1 MTMSRM
7 LGVFDGI
14 ASDVLK
20 AFPYRCAVMRNRKAS
35 CTKCADACT
44 TGAISITEDE
54 VSVDADKCVGCG
66 TCATVCPTCA
76 LEANN
81 PNDAVLATTALDAL
95 IAARGVGVV
104 MCDHAWERY
113 ANVVDPQR
121 VTRVRCLGRVDESV
135 CVSLVAAGADRVAL
149 VHGVCDDCERHVGK
163 QTYELVAATADEL
176 LETWGSDVRVE
187 LTQELPAE
195 AMLEPGQRSTFNQS
209 LPYDEDRRRLFSE
222 AGRSMLHAVCDSLP
236 LAGGQDAQ
244 ASQVTQV
251 TDEGGRAQAARFMK
265 TMKDGTLPH
274 FIPDRRERLL
284 DALAELGQPEDAA
297 LETRLWGRVV
307 IDASKCRTCYGC
319 ATFCPTGAITKWK
332 DETGEGVDHSP
343 ADCVKCR
350 CCTDICPTGALTL
363 LEDVM
368 APDVASGAVVQH
380 WVLPSVTDDR
390 GRAHSV
396 VNRMRKML
404 SIDQV
409 YER

>member
-1 MTMSRM
+1 M

-95 IAARGVGVV
+95 IAARGTGVV

-113 ANVVDPQR
+113 AAVVDPQR
-121 VTRVRCLGRVDESV
+121 ATRVRCLGRVDESI
-135 CVSLVAAGADRVAL
+135 CVSLVAAGADRVVL
-149 VHGVCDDCERHVGK
+149 VHGACDDCERHVGK

-176 LETWGSDVRVE
+176 LEAWGSDVRVE
-187 LTQELPAE
+187 LTQELPAA
-195 AMLEPGQRSTFNQS
+195 AMLEPGQRSAFSQS

-222 AGRSMLHAVCDSLP
+222 AGRSMLHAVCDGLP
-236 LAGGQDAQ
+236 LAGEQDAKE
-244 ASQVTQV
+244 AQVTQV
-251 TDEGGRAQAARFMK
+251 SDEDGRAQAARFMK

-284 DALAELGQPEDAA
+284 DALAELGQPEDVA
-297 LETRLWGRVV
+297 LDTRLWGRVV

-350 CCTDICPTGALTL
+350 CCTDICPTDALTL

-396 VNRMRKML
+396 VNRMRKLL

>member
-1 MTMSRM
+1 MSRM

-95 IAARGVGVV
+95 IAARGTGVV

-113 ANVVDPQR
+113 AAVVDPQR
-121 VTRVRCLGRVDESV
+121 ATRVRCLGRVDESI
-135 CVSLVAAGADRVAL
+135 CVSLVAAGADRVVL
-149 VHGVCDDCERHVGK
+149 VHGACDDCERHVGK

-176 LETWGSDVRVE
+176 LEAWGSDVRVE
-187 LTQELPAE
+187 LTQELPAA
-195 AMLEPGQRSTFNQS
+195 AMLEPGQRSAFSQS

-222 AGRSMLHAVCDSLP
+222 AGRSMLHAVCDGLP
-236 LAGGQDAQ
+236 LVGEQDVKEA
-244 ASQVTQV
+244 QVTQV

-284 DALAELGQPEDAA
+284 DALAELGQPEDVA
-297 LETRLWGRVV
+297 LDTRLWGRVV

-350 CCTDICPTGALTL
+350 CCTDICPTDALTL

-396 VNRMRKML
+396 VNRMRKLL

>member
-1 MTMSRM
+1 M

-95 IAARGVGVV
+95 IAARGTGVV

-113 ANVVDPQR
+113 AAVVDPQR
-121 VTRVRCLGRVDESV
+121 ATRVRCLGRVDESI
-135 CVSLVAAGADRVAL
+135 CVSLVAAGADRVVL
-149 VHGVCDDCERHVGK
+149 VHGACDDCERHVGK

-176 LETWGSDVRVE
+176 LEAWGSDVRVE
-187 LTQELPAE
+187 LTQELPAA
-195 AMLEPGQRSTFNQS
+195 AMLEPGQRSAFSQS

-222 AGRSMLHAVCDSLP
+222 AGRSMLHAVCDGLP
-236 LAGGQDAQ
+236 LVGEQDVKEA
-244 ASQVTQV
+244 QVTQV

-284 DALAELGQPEDAA
+284 DALAELGQPEDVA
-297 LETRLWGRVV
+297 LDTRLWGRVV

-350 CCTDICPTGALTL
+350 CCTDICPTDALTL

-396 VNRMRKML
+396 VNRMRKLL

>member
-95 IAARGVGVV
+95 IAARGTGVV

-113 ANVVDPQR
+113 AAVVDPQR
-121 VTRVRCLGRVDESV
+121 ATRVRCLGRVDESI
-135 CVSLVAAGADRVAL
+135 CVSLVAAGADRVVL
-149 VHGVCDDCERHVGK
+149 VHGACDDCERHVGK

-176 LETWGSDVRVE
+176 LEAWGSDVRVE
-187 LTQELPAE
+187 LTQELPAA
-195 AMLEPGQRSTFNQS
+195 AMLEPGQRSAFSQS

-222 AGRSMLHAVCDSLP
+222 AGRSMLHAVCDGLP
-236 LAGGQDAQ
+236 LVGEQDVKEA
-244 ASQVTQV
+244 QVTQV

-284 DALAELGQPEDAA
+284 DALAELGQPEDVA
-297 LETRLWGRVV
+297 LDTRLWGRVV

-350 CCTDICPTGALTL
+350 CCTDICPTDALTL

-396 VNRMRKML
+396 VNRMRKLL

>member
-1 MTMSRM
+1 MATSRM

-44 TGAISITEDE
+44 TGAISITQDE
-54 VSVDADKCVGCG
+54 VSVDSDLCVGCG

-113 ANVVDPQR
+113 AACVDPQR
-121 VTRVRCLGRVDESV
+121 ATRVRCLGRVDESV
-135 CVSLVAAGADRVAL
+135 CVSLVAAGADRVVL
-149 VHGVCDDCERHVGK
+149 VHGACDTCERSVGK
-163 QTYELVAATADEL
+163 QTYELVAATAGEL
-176 LETWGSDVRVE
+176 LGAWRSDVRVE
-187 LTQELPAE
+187 LTDKLPRE
-195 AMLEPGQRSTFNQS
+195 AMLDEGEKSAFTQS
-209 LPYDEDRRRLFSE
+209 LPYDENRRRLLSE
-222 AGRSMLHAVCDSLP
+222 TGRSMLCALSDAVTPEALKSDEPEVVCDES
-236 LAGGQDAQ
+236 
-244 ASQVTQV
+244 
-251 TDEGGRAQAARFMK
+251 GRAQAARFMK

-284 DALAELGQPEDAA
+284 DALAELGEPENVTLD
-297 LETRLWGRVV
+297 TRLWGRVV

-350 CCTDICPTGALTL
+350 CCT
-363 LEDVM
+363 EDVM

-396 VNRMRKML
+396 VNRMKKML
-404 SIDQV
+404 NIDQI

>member
-1 MTMSRM
+1 MAMSRM

-35 CTKCADACT
+35 CTRCAEACT
-44 TGAISITEDE
+44 TGAISIDADE
-54 VSVDADKCVGCG
+54 VSVDSDLCVGCG

-95 IAARGVGVV
+95 VEAKGVGVV
-104 MCDHAWERY
+104 LCDHAWERY
-113 ANVVDPQR
+113 AATVDPAK
-121 VTRVRCLGRVDESV
+121 VARVRCLGRVDESV
-135 CVSLVAAGADRVAL
+135 CVSLVAAGADRVVL
-149 VHGVCDDCERHVGK
+149 VHGECDGCERSVGK
-163 QTYELVAATADEL
+163 QTYELVARTSDQL
-176 LETWGSDVRVE
+176 LEAWGSEVRVE
-187 LTQELPAE
+187 LTEKLPAE
-195 AMLEPGQRSTFNQS
+195 VRMEEGKTARLTQS
-209 LPYDEDRRRLFSE
+209 LPYDETRRRLFADS
-222 AGRSMLHAVCDSLP
+222 GRSMLRALADSVAPEPAAEKSDELR
-236 LAGGQDAQ
+236 
-244 ASQVTQV
+244 QV

-284 DALAELGQPEDAA
+284 DALAELGEPEDVA

-319 ATFCPTGAITKWK
+319 ATFCPTGAISKFVDGDT
-332 DETGEGVDHSP
+332 EGVDHSP

-363 LEDVM
+363 YEDVM
-368 APDVASGAVVQH
+368 ARDVASGAVVQR
-380 WVLPSVTDDR
+380 WVLPSVRDDR

-396 VNRMRKML
+396 VNRMKKAL
-404 SIDQV
+404 NIDQI

>member
-1 MTMSRM
+1 MTQSRM

-44 TGAISITEDE
+44 TGAISISEDE
-54 VSVDADKCVGCG
+54 VSVDSDKCVGCG

-95 IAARGVGVV
+95 IEAKGTGVV

-113 ANVVDPQR
+113 AAMVDPAKA
-121 VTRVRCLGRVDESV
+121 TRVRCLGRVDESV
-135 CVSLVAAGADRVAL
+135 CVSLVAAGADRVVL
-149 VHGVCDDCERHVGK
+149 VHGACDDCERSVGK

-176 LETWGSDVRVE
+176 LEAWGSDVRVE
-187 LTQELPAE
+187 LAEKLPRE
-195 AMLEPGQRSTFNQS
+195 VMLEEGKRSAFTQS
-209 LPYDEDRRRLFSE
+209 LPYDENRRRLLSE
-222 AGRSMLHAVCDSLP
+222 TGRSMLCAISDALPAVQEQKP
-236 LAGGQDAQ
+236 A
-244 ASQVTQV
+244 VERV
-251 TDEGGRAQAARFMK
+251 TDESGRAQAARFMK

-274 FIPDRRERLL
+274 FVPDRRERLL
-284 DALAELGQPEDAA
+284 DAMGELVQPEDVA
-297 LETRLWGRVV
+297 LDTRLWGRVV

-319 ATFCPTGAITKWK
+319 AIFCPTGAITKWK
-332 DETGEGVDHSP
+332 DDTGEGVDHSP

-363 LEDVM
+363 YEDVM

-390 GRAHSV
+390 GHAHSV
-396 VNRMRKML
+396 VNRMRKLL

>member
-1 MTMSRM
+1 MATSRM

-44 TGAISITEDE
+44 TGAISISQDE
-54 VSVDADKCVGCG
+54 VSVDSDLCVGCG

-95 IAARGVGVV
+95 IAAKGVGVV

-113 ANVVDPQR
+113 AACVDPQR
-121 VTRVRCLGRVDESV
+121 ATRVRCLGRVDESV
-135 CVSLVAAGADRVAL
+135 CVSLVAAGADRVVL
-149 VHGVCDDCERHVGK
+149 VHGACDTCERSVGK

-176 LETWGSDVRVE
+176 LGAWRSDVRVE
-187 LTQELPAE
+187 LTDKLPRE
-195 AMLEPGQRSTFNQS
+195 AMLDEGEKSAFTQS
-209 LPYDEDRRRLFSE
+209 LPYDENRRRLLSE
-222 AGRSMLHAVCDSLP
+222 TGRSMLCVLSDAVTPEVLKSDEPEVVCDES
-236 LAGGQDAQ
+236 
-244 ASQVTQV
+244 
-251 TDEGGRAQAARFMK
+251 GRAQAARFMK

-284 DALAELGQPEDAA
+284 DALAELGEPENVA
-297 LETRLWGRVV
+297 LDTRLWGRVV

-350 CCTDICPTGALTL
+350 CCTDICPTDALTL
-363 LEDVM
+363 YEDVM

-396 VNRMRKML
+396 VNRMKKML
-404 SIDQV
+404 NIEQI

>member
-1 MTMSRM
+1 MSKSRM

-20 AFPYRCAVMRNRKAS
+20 AFPYRCAVMRNRNAS
-35 CTKCADACT
+35 CRKCAEACT
-44 TGAISITEDE
+44 TGAISITADE
-54 VSVDADKCVGCG
+54 VSVDADKCIGCG

-95 IAARGVGVV
+95 IKAQGVGVV

-113 ANVVDPQR
+113 ASVVDPER
-121 VTRVRCLGRVDESV
+121 ATRVRCLGRVDESI
-135 CVSLVAAGADRVAL
+135 CVSLVAAGADRVVL
-149 VHGVCDDCERHVGK
+149 VHGACDTCERHVGK
-163 QTYELVAATADEL
+163 ETYELVAATADEL
-176 LETWGSDVRVE
+176 LSAWGSDVRVE
-187 LTQELPAE
+187 LTRELPRE
-195 AMLEPGQRSTFNQS
+195 AMLPEGEKSAFTQS

-222 AGRSMLHAVCDSLP
+222 AGRSMLQAVSDALP
-236 LAGGQDAQ
+236 GGEADKP
-244 ASQVTQV
+244 QVEEF
-251 TDEGGRAQAARFMK
+251 TDESGRAQAAHFMK

-284 DALAELGQPEDAA
+284 DALAELGEPEDVT
-297 LETRLWGRVV
+297 LDTRLWGRVV

-350 CCTDICPTGALTL
+350 CCTDICPTDALTL
-363 LEDVM
+363 YEDVM

-380 WVLPSVTDDR
+380 WVLPSITDDR

-396 VNRMRKML
+396 VNRMRKLL

>member
-1 MTMSRM
+1 MSRM

-95 IAARGVGVV
+95 IAARGTGVV

-113 ANVVDPQR
+113 AAVVDPQR
-121 VTRVRCLGRVDESV
+121 ATRVRCLGRVDESI
-135 CVSLVAAGADRVAL
+135 CVSLVAAGADRVVL
-149 VHGVCDDCERHVGK
+149 VHGACDDCERHVGK

-176 LETWGSDVRVE
+176 LEAWGSDVRVE
-187 LTQELPAE
+187 LTQELPAA
-195 AMLEPGQRSTFNQS
+195 AMLEPGQRSAFSQS

-222 AGRSMLHAVCDSLP
+222 AGRSMLHAVCDGLP
-236 LAGGQDAQ
+236 LVGEQDAKE
-244 ASQVTQV
+244 AQVTQV

-284 DALAELGQPEDAA
+284 DALAELGQPEDVA
-297 LETRLWGRVV
+297 LDTRLWGRVV

-350 CCTDICPTGALTL
+350 CCTDICPTDALTL

-396 VNRMRKML
+396 VNRMRKLL

>member
-1 MTMSRM
+1 MATSRM

-44 TGAISITEDE
+44 TGAISITQDE
-54 VSVDADKCVGCG
+54 VSVDSDLCVGCG

-95 IAARGVGVV
+95 IAAKGVGVV

-113 ANVVDPQR
+113 AACVDPQR
-121 VTRVRCLGRVDESV
+121 ATRVRCLGRVDESV
-135 CVSLVAAGADRVAL
+135 CVSLVAAGADRVVL
-149 VHGVCDDCERHVGK
+149 VHGACDTCERSVGK

-176 LETWGSDVRVE
+176 LSAWRSDVRVE
-187 LTQELPAE
+187 LTDK
-195 AMLEPGQRSTFNQS
+195 
-209 LPYDEDRRRLFSE
+209 LPYDENRRRLLSE
-222 AGRSMLHAVCDSLP
+222 TGRSMLCALSDAVTPEVLKSDEPEVVCDES
-236 LAGGQDAQ
+236 
-244 ASQVTQV
+244 
-251 TDEGGRAQAARFMK
+251 GRAQAARFMK

-284 DALAELGQPEDAA
+284 DALAELGEPENGTLD
-297 LETRLWGRVV
+297 TRLWGRVV

-350 CCTDICPTGALTL
+350 CCTDICPTDALTL
-363 LEDVM
+363 YEDVM

-396 VNRMRKML
+396 VNRMKKL
-404 SIDQV
+404 LNIEQI

>member
-1 MTMSRM
+1 MTKSRM

-95 IAARGVGVV
+95 IEAKGTGVL

-113 ANVVDPQR
+113 ASVVDPR
-121 VTRVRCLGRVDESV
+121 RATRVRCLGRVDESV
-135 CVSLVAAGADRVAL
+135 CVSLVAAGADRVVL
-149 VHGVCDDCERHVGK
+149 VHGACDDCERHVGK

-176 LETWGSDVRVE
+176 LQAWGSDVRVE
-187 LTQELPAE
+187 LTRELPGE
-195 AMLEPGQRSTFNQS
+195 AMLEPGQRSGFSQS
-209 LPYDEDRRRLFSE
+209 LPYDEDRRRLFSQ

-236 LAGGQDAQ
+236 MAQ
-244 ASQVTQV
+244 ADQADQVTQV
-251 TDEGGRAQAARFMK
+251 TDENGRAQAARFMK

-284 DALAELGQPEDAA
+284 DALAELGQPEDVA
-297 LETRLWGRVV
+297 LDTRLWGRVV

-332 DETGEGVDHSP
+332 DDTGEGVDHSP

-368 APDVASGAVVQH
+368 AGDVASGAVVQH

-396 VNRMRKML
+396 VNRMRKLL